1 MISEADLAAL
11 AITLKLAFVST
22 LVLLLLG
29 TPLAWWLSRT
39 RWRFKFVPEAIVAL
53 PLVLPPTVLGFY
65 LLLAL
70 SPSGPVGA
78 LTDALTDDGFYVTQ
92 VDSSGGILYEATVT
106 LLIGLDRAFLPRLLE
121 RIRECCRTRQ
131 RFVPAHVEA
140 PLLEIQPVMIE
151 AEVGGATV
159 YTLDVER
166 FEQL

>member
-1 MISEADLAAL
+1 VTSQDN
-11 AITLKLAFVST
+11 VNQ
-22 LVLLLLG
+22 LVIA
-29 TPLAWWLSRT
+29 T
-39 RWRFKFVPEAIVAL
+39 VPGAQ
-53 PLVLPPTVLGFY
+53 
-65 LLLAL
+65 
-70 SPSGPVGA
+70 VGA
-78 LTDALTDDGFYVTQ
+78 LTDVLTDDGFHVTR

-121 RIRECCRTRQ
+121 QIRECCHTRR
-131 RFVPAHVEA
+131 RFIPAHVEA